1 MRAAA
6 TSVCCCC
13 CCCSYLGPC
22 FKQWSM
28 LFAYHTNK
36 MADRSRLAFS
46 LSSRTHSIWDKM
58 NNDVDDDLFVAL
70 SFALFYASL
79 VTPSDYCLRIF
90 FTLVSFFIIM
100 CTVHIKCKF
109 NKKKREEKKQK
120 NNTDRKRKVH
130 FLHIRCG
137 ACVCKR
143 FRHLTCIVHSS
154 EFSI

>member
-6 TSVCCCC
+6 TSVCCC

-79 VTPSDYCLRIF
+79 VTSSDYCLRIF

-109 NKKKREEKKQK
+109 NKKKREEKKTEKQHRPK
-120 NNTDRKRKVH
+120 TQ
-130 FLHIRCG
+130 
-137 ACVCKR
+137 
-143 FRHLTCIVHSS
+143 SS
-154 EFSI
+154 FSPHQMWCMRV